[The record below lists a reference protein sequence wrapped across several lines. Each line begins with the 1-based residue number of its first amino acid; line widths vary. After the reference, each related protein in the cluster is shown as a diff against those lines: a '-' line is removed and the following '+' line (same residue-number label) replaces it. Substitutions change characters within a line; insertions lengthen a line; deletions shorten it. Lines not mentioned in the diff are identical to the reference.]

1 MQRLGVISVWVG
13 ILATAVGLI
22 VGFIDL
28 LSGDEAGAGPWL
40 SLVPVGFALMLL
52 GVGMTQLTKK

>member
-1 MQRLGVISVWVG
+1 VWLG

-28 LSGDEAGAGPWL
+28 FRGDEAGAGPWL
-40 SLVPVGFALMLL
+40 SLVPVGFALMLF
-52 GVGMTQLTKK
+52 GIGATQLTKK

>member
-1 MQRLGVISVWVG
+1 VQRLGVIAVWVG

-40 SLVPVGFALMLL
+40 SMVPVGFALILF
-52 GVGMTQLTKK
+52 GIAATQLTKK

>member
-1 MQRLGVISVWVG
+1 MQRLGVIAMWVG
-13 ILATAVGLI
+13 IIATAVGLI

-40 SLVPVGFALMLL
+40 SLVPVGFALMLF
-52 GVGMTQLTKK
+52 GIAATQLTKK

>member
-1 MQRLGVISVWVG
+1 MWLG

-28 LSGDEAGAGPWL
+28 FRGDEAGAGPWL
-40 SLVPVGFALMLL
+40 SLVPVGFALMLF
-52 GVGMTQLTKK
+52 GIGATQLTKK